1 MSTDQTATTEPGT
14 RARKTAATRERIVAA
29 ARDVFTGRGYRTAS
43 LRDVASAAGLSHP
56 GLLKHFAT
64 KDRLLA
70 AVIAEFDA
78 ATADALRAEGP
89 PTPVRGLAFA
99 RIAARNETLPGYL
112 PLYAAL
118 VGEASTPGH
127 PAHASMR
134 ERYAHLRRTAATEMG
149 TAIGTGAV
157 HSARDLDGEAARI
170 AAAWDGLQLLELYL
184 PERVQL
190 VPLLTE
196 AQELLSVAPAWR
208 ASADEAAFGAADA
221 AARAASDAVSDTA
234 SGTVSDTVSDAG
246 AASAPASGTVAGWPV
261 PDADADEGGTDGYRV
276 GRERRAR
283 IIRDATSLFARDGYT
298 DTSLREIA
306 TRVGLSKS
314 ALLHH
319 YPSKEALLRAVLAER
334 DRAVSTTL
342 PTNGIRGADLLREL
356 PRRAAIDTDSA
367 PGLVRLYA
375 VLSCEALTLDHPA
388 HDYFTL
394 RYAAVIDYFA
404 GLLRVA
410 QRDGDLPAHRD
421 PEREA
426 IRLVALWDGLQYQW
440 LYDPDSV
447 DVSAQLAAHL
457 DDILPP
463 R

>member
-1 MSTDQTATTEPGT
+1 MSTDQAATTEPGT

-78 ATADALRAEGP
+78 ATADTLRAEGP
-89 PTPVRGLAFA
+89 ATPARGLAFA

-134 ERYAHLRRTAATEMG
+134 ERYAHLRQTAAMEMG
-149 TAIGTGAV
+149 AAIGAGAV
-157 HSARDLDGEAARI
+157 HPARDLDGEAARM
-170 AAAWDGLQLLELYL
+170 AAVWDGLQLLELYL
-184 PERVQL
+184 PTRVQL

-196 AQELLSVAPAWR
+196 AQELLSVVPSWRAPADEP
-208 ASADEAAFGAADA
+208 ASAGSDA
-221 AARAASDAVSDTA
+221 ASSTIV
-234 SGTVSDTVSDAG
+234 
-246 AASAPASGTVAGWPV
+246 GWPV
-261 PDADADEGGTDGYRV
+261 PDPDADDGGTDGYRV

-334 DRAVSTTL
+334 DRAVSTAL
-342 PTNGIRGADLLREL
+342 PTNRIRGADLLREL

-375 VLSCEALTLDHPA
+375 VLSCEALTIDHPA

-404 GLLRVA
+404 GRLRDA

-426 IRLVALWDGLQYQW
+426 VRLVALWDGLQYQW

-463 R
+463 SSAS

>member
-1 MSTDQTATTEPGT
+1 MSTEETVAGGPGT
-14 RARKTAATRERIVAA
+14 RTRNAAATRERIVAA
-29 ARDVFTGRGYRTAS
+29 ARDVFIGRGYRAAS
-43 LRDVASAAGLSHP
+43 LRDVAAAAGLSHP
-56 GLLKHFAT
+56 GLLKHFPT

-78 ATADALRAEGP
+78 ATADALRPDGEP
-89 PTPVRGLAFA
+89 PSAGDLAFA

-118 VGEASTPGH
+118 VGEGSTPGH
-127 PAHASMR
+127 PAHVSMR
-134 ERYAHLRRTAATEMG
+134 ERYAQLRRRAAAEMVDATG
-149 TAIGTGAV
+149 VGAV
-157 HSARDLDGEAARI
+157 HPDRDLDGEAARI
-170 AAAWDGLQLLELYL
+170 AAVWDGLQLLELYL
-184 PERVQL
+184 PERVRL
-190 VPLLTE
+190 VPLLAET
-196 AQELLSVAPAWR
+196 QELLALAPGWR
-208 ASADEAAFGAADA
+208 ASAQ
-221 AARAASDAVSDTA
+221 
-234 SGTVSDTVSDAG
+234 
-246 AASAPASGTVAGWPV
+246 ASAPDATPAAVAAWPV
-261 PDADADEGGTDGYRV
+261 LDLDAGESGPEGYRV

-306 TRVGLSKS
+306 DRVGLSKS

-319 YPSKEALLRAVLAER
+319 YPSKELLLRAVLTER
-334 DRAVSTTL
+334 DRAVSTTT
-342 PTNGIRGADLLREL
+342 PTDGIPAAAFLREL
-356 PRRAAIDTDSA
+356 PDRATRNASAA

-375 VLSCEALTLDHPA
+375 VLSCEALPDDHPA

-394 RYAAVIDYFA
+394 RYTSVIDYFA
-404 GLLRVA
+404 ALLRA
-410 QRDGDLPAHRD
+410 AKDDGDLPPHRD

-447 DVSAQLAAHL
+447 DVAAQLSAHL
-457 DDILPP
+457 ADILPP